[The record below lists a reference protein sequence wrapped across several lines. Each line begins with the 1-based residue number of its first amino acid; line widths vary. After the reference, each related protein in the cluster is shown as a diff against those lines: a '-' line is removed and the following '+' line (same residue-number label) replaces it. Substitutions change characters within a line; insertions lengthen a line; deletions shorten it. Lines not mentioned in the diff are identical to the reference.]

1 MNLSFLIMMVSFS
14 AIAVPMITIII
25 AMIKHWSD
33 ETGSVQS
40 DMGVDDK
47 LLINQGNE
55 TITAAPRVGFLTNN
69 VM

>member
-14 AIAVPMITIII
+14 AIAAPMITIII

-33 ETGSVQS
+33 EIGRVQS
-40 DMGVDDK
+40 DVGVDDK
-47 LLINQGNE
+47 LRINQGNE
-55 TITAAPRVGFLTNN
+55 TITAAPRVGFHTNN

>member
-14 AIAVPMITIII
+14 AIAAPMITIIT

-33 ETGSVQS
+33 EIGHVQS
-40 DMGVDDK
+40 DMSVDNK

-55 TITAAPRVGFLTNN
+55 TNIAAPRVDFDTSN
-69 VM
+69 VI